1 MISESAMQAL
11 KKIAVIVPYY
21 QVEAGILARALRSI
35 SNQDLSSDV
44 AIDVYIID
52 DTSPHP
58 PDGEITEDLYAE
70 RVSFHVFRQRNG
82 GPGAARNCG
91 LDQVKKAAAYDYVA
105 FLDSDDEW
113 APGHLSE
120 ALKALD
126 HGYDFYFCDNMR
138 EGTFSSYSA
147 ETKVLA
153 DTGALLRD
161 KANFYS
167 PEALLMGFPAFS
179 LIEEVID
186 AYLCQTS
193 CVVVRAHQVEN
204 LRFDVELRSA
214 GEDHMYWIGLMLSGA
229 RPIISWARNVK
240 CGRGVN
246 VFFDAFDWNKIETLD
261 RVGCLALFSEKLSQ
275 IPPVTRQMQK
285 MTSRKRRFYR
295 EAYSYLIIRAL
306 LKRQEFVSNTYK
318 RFCQYDRLFPIK
330 VPILAIMRL
339 LDRNAD
345 SKKF

>member
-1 MISESAMQAL
+1 MISESAMQVL
-11 KKIAVIVPYY
+11 KRIAVIVPYY

-58 PDGEITEDLYAE
+58 PDPEITEDLYAE
-70 RVSFHVFRQRNG
+70 RLSFHVSRQRNG

-91 LDQVKKAAAYDYVA
+91 LDHVKKAATYDYVA

-147 ETKVLA
+147 ETEVLA
-153 DTGALLRD
+153 DTGALLHH
-161 KANFYS
+161 KANFDS
-167 PEALLMGFPAFS
+167 PDALLMGFPAYA
-179 LIEEVID
+179 LVEEVID

-214 GEDHMYWIGLMLSGA
+214 GEDHMYWIGLILSGA

-246 VFFDAFDWNKIETLD
+246 VFFNAFDWNKIETLD
-261 RVGCLALFSEKLSQ
+261 RVGCLALFSEKLASLT
-275 IPPVTRQMQK
+275 PANKEMEELVLK
-285 MTSRKRRFYR
+285 KRKLYRR
-295 EAYSYLIIRAL
+295 AYAYLIIRSF
-306 LKRQEFVSNTYK
+306 LKRQSFISGAYHK
-318 RFCQYDRLFPIK
+318 ICRYDRLFPLKI
-330 VPILAIMRL
+330 PLLAAFILF
-339 LDRNAD
+339 DR
-345 SKKF
+345 SPGSRKF